1 MVAGTHACRKQKGL
15 PPMERF
21 DYSAEA
27 ELFPLRSRGFN
38 RGPVGYRRFTSAA
51 EAVRF
56 AIEELHPDLLRG
68 ASLEVQEERFDRN
81 GIRRLY
87 ESDAYPLVRAHDA
100 IEIGCPI
107 DQDDASAIQLA
118 HPRG

>member
-1 MVAGTHACRKQKGL
+1 MAMVS
-15 PPMERF
+15 F

-27 ELFPLRSRGFN
+27 ELFPLKSRKFN

-68 ASLEVQEERFDRN
+68 ASLEVQDERFDRN

-107 DQDDASAIQLA
+107 DQDYASAIQLA

>member
-1 MVAGTHACRKQKGL
+1 MAMVS
-15 PPMERF
+15 F

-27 ELFPLRSRGFN
+27 ELFPLELFPLKSRKFN

-68 ASLEVQEERFDRN
+68 ASLEVQDERFDRN

-107 DQDDASAIQLA
+107 DQDYASAIQLA

>member
-1 MVAGTHACRKQKGL
+1 MAMVS
-15 PPMERF
+15 F

-27 ELFPLRSRGFN
+27 ELFSLKSRKFN

-68 ASLEVQEERFDRN
+68 ASLEVQDERFNRD

-87 ESDAYPLVRAHDA
+87 ESDEYPLVRAHDA
-100 IEIGCPI
+100 IEIVGPRP
-107 DQDDASAIQLA
+107 DQDDASGNSAGTSA
-118 HPRG
+118 